1 MFLYIP
7 IFFLK
12 AKMSPITHIWQGIIQ
27 RGVWLPIQIILCFEF
42 AMCSQRTCLHQLPVP
57 AVLQILTSV
66 LPEVAAV
73 PRFAQTLLAR
83 FHAAVMPD
91 TLYSRTERH
100 VLVSLCCFIFDTSYW
115 QWCVIVCPTASFVL
129 TNRKYDQGLRLKLKI
144 AILVTCI
151 ISLWCHHLEVNY
163 IQSFQLHVQ
172 YLIIWS
178 VVNLSEAV
186 LSGMYKIHVFSFR
199 RRRM

>member
-12 AKMSPITHIWQGIIQ
+12 AKLSPITHIWQGIIQ
-27 RGVWLPIQIILCFEF
+27 RGVWLPILIILCFEF

-66 LPEVAAV
+66 LSEEAAV

-91 TLYSRTERH
+91 TLYSRTE
-100 VLVSLCCFIFDTSYW
+100 
-115 QWCVIVCPTASFVL
+115 
-129 TNRKYDQGLRLKLKI
+129 
-144 AILVTCI
+144 
-151 ISLWCHHLEVNY
+151 
-163 IQSFQLHVQ
+163 
-172 YLIIWS
+172 
-178 VVNLSEAV
+178 
-186 LSGMYKIHVFSFR
+186 
-199 RRRM
+199 